1 MPYLLMNNAD
11 LSLKQLLEAP
21 CRQTVTRMR
30 DHTVVLAVQDTT
42 SLNYT
47 TRWMI
52 EVYHRT
58 LKSGCRIEERQHHTA
73 RALENCLAI
82 DMGIAARILHLTW
95 IGRTCPD
102 IPCTVYFENNQWK
115 ALYCFLNKTPKS
127 PKHVPS
133 IREFIGW
140 VARLGGH
147 LGRKGDGEPG
157 TKSRWLGLPR
167 MDDISEMY
175 AVFSKFAEGP

>member
-1 MPYLLMNNAD
+1 MKGVD
-11 LSLKQLLEAP
+11 LS
-21 CRQTVTRMR
+21 
-30 DHTVVLAVQDTT
+30 
-42 SLNYT
+42 S
-47 TRWMI
+47 
-52 EVYHRT
+52 
-58 LKSGCRIEERQHHTA
+58 CRIEERQHHTA

-115 ALYCFLNKTPKS
+115 AMYCFLNKTPTP
-127 PKHVPS
+127 PKKVPS

-147 LGRKGDGEPG
+147 LGRKCDGEPG
-157 TKSRWLGLPR
+157 TKSLWIGLPR